1 MLAKDKSIEQQDK
14 LTSNSK
20 EELGLYDDAIEAYK
34 QAIRINPN
42 KAVAYYNLGSAYDNL
57 CFYKEAIK
65 AFKQAI
71 RIDPDHVNAYYCL
84 GFSYFEIGD
93 KSSALNEY
101 EILKKLDINLA
112 NELFDFIYK

>member
-20 EELGLYDDAIEAYK
+20 EKLGLYDDAIEAY
-34 QAIRINPN
+34 
-42 KAVAYYNLGSAYDNL
+42 
-57 CFYKEAIK
+57 
-65 AFKQAI
+65 KQAI